1 MKTRNRILIGVPA
14 FLLLIQFLG
23 PEKSNPPID
32 PLRTVE
38 AHLKVTSQV
47 SALFERACQNCHSHK
62 TEWSW
67 YSNVAPV
74 SWFVIDNVNFG
85 RSLMNFSD
93 WAQYDGE
100 EVIRLLEQ
108 NCELVKEGEM
118 PIVPY
123 QWMHDESH
131 LDEEDI
137 RVICEW
143 AEGEKTRLMDVE

>member
-32 PLRTVE
+32 PLRTIE
-38 AHLKVTSQV
+38 AHLKITSQV
-47 SALFERACQNCHSHK
+47 SAIFERACQNCHSHK
-62 TEWSW
+62 TEWPW

-85 RSLMNFSD
+85 RSIMNLSD

-108 NCELVKEGEM
+108 NCELVKAGEM

-131 LDEEDI
+131 LGEQDI
-137 RVICEW
+137 QAICEW
-143 AEGEKTRLMDVE
+143 AEGEQRRLMQAE